1 MESIH
6 TTSYQP
12 PVDTLLTYGECQL
25 GGSSDWPN
33 YLELGLGP
41 EHITDLIR
49 MATDENLNGAD
60 SNSLEVWAP
69 IHAWRALGQLRAEA
83 AAEPLLT
90 LFDFSE
96 DSDWVTED
104 LPDVFGMIGPAAL
117 PGLAAYIADDV
128 SNNDTSRI
136 DAISSVEKI
145 GQHWPDARTQCI
157 EALTRQLEL
166 LGANEPDFNGFLIA
180 SLVDLQATEA
190 VPLIERAFALGC
202 VDLTIMGDWDLVQ
215 VELGLKLPQE
225 IQPRQHRFFPEI
237 DRLLTAYKEK
247 ASPNVSSNVHPSVS
261 SNVHHEQKVDHKKPK
276 SQKSKMAKQSRK
288 KNRKR

>member
-1 MESIH
+1 MENIH
-6 TTSYQP
+6 TTSYRP
-12 PVDTLLTYGECQL
+12 PVDTLLTYGECQI
-25 GGSSDWPN
+25 GGPSDWPN

-41 EHITDLIR
+41 EHIPDLIC
-49 MATDENLNGAD
+49 MATDEKLNGAD
-60 SNSLEVWAP
+60 SKSLQVWAP

-83 AAEPLLT
+83 AIDLLLA

-96 DSDWVTED
+96 DSDWVTEE
-104 LPDVFGMIGPAAL
+104 LPEVYGMIGPAAL

-145 GQHWPDARTQCI
+145 GKHWPDARTQCI
-157 EALTRQLEL
+157 EVLTRQLEL
-166 LGANEPDFNGFLIA
+166 FGANETDFNGFLIA

-215 VELGLKLPQE
+215 VELGLKSPQE
-225 IQPRQHRFFPEI
+225 IQPRQHRLFPEI
-237 DRLLTAYKEK
+237 NRLLTAYREK
-247 ASPNVSSNVHPSVS
+247 ASPSSSSNV
-261 SNVHHEQKVDHKKPK
+261 VHYEQKADHRKPK
-276 SQKSKMAKQSRK
+276 SQKSKMVKQSRK